1 METAIPPEL
10 KQGEKIHHPIFHD
23 ECCVHANDQCS
34 HVWMREGEQ
43 PLRDKGR
50 GRIVHISD
58 FIIEHSG
65 RLVLP
70 ESLQEEQLKL
80 PKQPA
85 PPAPATTS
93 ADAPDT
99 VTTASTSAVSTPV
112 PASTDGITSTTKGK
126 GRVSRRKAPAQPKP
140 KPADRRTL
148 DQTNVWIPP
157 PPPAPFTS
165 YQLPNFDARQIIY
178 PGANHDPW
186 WDMPQLIAQVD
197 VYFRVCDS
205 VADVYSLD

>member
-1 METAIPPEL
+1 METAISPKL
-10 KQGEKIHHPIFHD
+10 KPGKKIHYPIFHD

-34 HVWMREGEQ
+34 NVWMREGEQ

-65 RLVLP
+65 RLVLS
-70 ESLQEEQLKL
+70 EFLQEEQLKL

-85 PPAPATTS
+85 PPTLVAISP
-93 ADAPDT
+93 DAPNP
-99 VTTASTSAVSTPV
+99 TASTLAAPTPV
-112 PASTDGITSTTKGK
+112 LSSTSGITSATKGK
-126 GRVSRRKAPAQPKP
+126 GRGSRRKAPAQLKS

-148 DQTNVWIPP
+148 DRTNIWIPP

-165 YQLPNFDARQIIY
+165 YQLHSFDARQIIY

-186 WDMPQLIAQVD
+186 WDMPQLIAQVGIQYN
-197 VYFRVCDS
+197 YFVIP
-205 VADVYSLD
+205 

>member
-1 METAIPPEL
+1 METAIPPKL
-10 KQGEKIHHPIFHD
+10 KPGEKIHYPIFHD

-34 HVWMREGEQ
+34 YVWMREGEQ
-43 PLRDKGR
+43 PLRDKSR

-65 RLVLP
+65 RLVLW
-70 ESLQEEQLKL
+70 EFLREEQLKL

-85 PPAPATTS
+85 PPAPAATS
-93 ADAPDT
+93 ADAPDA
-99 VTTASTSAVSTPV
+99 TALTSAAPTPVPSSTSGSTSA
-112 PASTDGITSTTKGK
+112 AKGK
-126 GRVSRRKAPAQPKP
+126 GRGSRRKAPAQPKP
-140 KPADRRTL
+140 KPADCRTL
-148 DQTNVWIPP
+148 DQTNTWIPP

-165 YQLPNFDARQIIY
+165 YQLPSFDARQIIY

-197 VYFRVCDS
+197 T
-205 VADVYSLD
+205 